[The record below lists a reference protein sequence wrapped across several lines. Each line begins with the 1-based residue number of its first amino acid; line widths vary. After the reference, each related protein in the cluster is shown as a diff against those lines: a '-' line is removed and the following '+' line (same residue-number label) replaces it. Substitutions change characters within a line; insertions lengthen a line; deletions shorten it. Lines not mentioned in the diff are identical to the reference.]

1 MKVQTMDSDIHTGR
15 TADSIARRLY
25 GRDVGVVATRWGW
38 EVVRFGDS
46 GRGVTYVADLYR
58 V

>member
-1 MKVQTMDSDIHTGR
+1 MKVQTMDSDIYTGR
-15 TADSIARRLY
+15 TPLSIARRLY
-25 GRDVGVVATRWGW
+25 GRDVEIVPQGWGW
-38 EVVRFGDS
+38 EVIRFDNS